1 MLTALRVHNN
11 AKRTSPPS
19 KLYLESLEVS
29 LVLDD
34 FDERLKEVTNTDSGQ
49 QSRQQARQA
58 S

>member
-1 MLTALRVHNN
+1 MLTAQRALYN

-34 FDERLKEVTNTDSGQ
+34 FDEWLKEVTNTDSDQ
-49 QSRQQARQA
+49 
-58 S
+58 